1 MIFLNSNFHIFFFQ
15 FHPFTTTGVAPT
27 AVLIVLNLRI
37 CRGIRVLHQRRT
49 KRNRRELNMAY
60 IAIAIVSLFV
70 ISNVP
75 RYVLRYSYEVCQ
87 FCAKVIPFT

>member
-1 MIFLNSNFHIFFFQ
+1 MFIGLQ

-70 ISNVP
+70 MSNVP
-75 RYVLRYSYEVCQ
+75 RSEKCTIKFANIVNQHPL
-87 FCAKVIPFT
+87 